1 MDCPRC
7 IEKMEETTS
16 KGIITHTCFYCN
28 GTWINS
34 ESLKIILERE
44 NNTLLL
50 NDLKS
55 SFETLKTTNKDRNCP
70 ECKNQQLFQIT
81 VRGVELDLCPECIG
95 VFFDEGEL
103 KKLLPALDNKSK
115 ETGVGSYLA
124 GEGLFWAIIAF
135 LLGGS

>member
-1 MDCPRC
+1 MCKNSDSLKT
-7 IEKMEETTS
+7 ILETEKNTVLLTDLVS
-16 KGIITHTCFYCN
+16 SF
-28 GTWINS
+28 
-34 ESLKIILERE
+34 ESLKAR
-44 NNTLLL
+44 
-50 NDLKS
+50 
-55 SFETLKTTNKDRNCP
+55 NKDRQCP

-81 VRGVELDLCPECIG
+81 VQGVELDLCPECIG

-103 KKLLPALDNKSK
+103 QQLLPSLENKSK

>member
-1 MDCPRC
+1 
-7 IEKMEETTS
+7 MEETTS

-34 ESLKIILERE
+34 DSLKIILENE
-44 NNTLLL
+44 NNTLLQI
-50 NDLKS
+50 DLKN
-55 SFETLKTTNKDRNCP
+55 SFESLKVTNKDRHCP
-70 ECKNQQLFQIT
+70 ECKNQQLFQII

-103 KKLLPALDNKSK
+103 KQLLPSLENKSK

>member
-34 ESLKIILERE
+34 DSLKIILENE
-44 NNTLLL
+44 NNRLLKT
-50 NDLKS
+50 DLKK
-55 SFETLKTTNKDRNCP
+55 SFESLKVTNKDRHCP
-70 ECKNQQLFQIT
+70 ECKNQQLFQII
-81 VRGVELDLCPECIG
+81 VRGVELDMCSECIG

-103 KKLLPALDNKSK
+103 KKLLPSLEMKSK
-115 ETGVGSYLA
+115 ETGVGSYLV
-124 GEGLFWAIIAF
+124 GEGLF
-135 LLGGS
+135 

>member
-34 ESLKIILERE
+34 DSLKIILENE
-44 NNTLLL
+44 NNRLLKT
-50 NDLKS
+50 DLKK
-55 SFETLKTTNKDRNCP
+55 SFESLKVTNKDRHCP
-70 ECKNQQLFQIT
+70 ECKNQQLFQII
-81 VRGVELDLCPECIG
+81 VRGVELDMCSECIG

-103 KKLLPALDNKSK
+103 KKLLPSFEMKSK
-115 ETGVGSYLA
+115 ETGVGSYLV

>member
-1 MDCPRC
+1 
-7 IEKMEETTS
+7 MEETTS

-34 ESLKIILERE
+34 DSLKIILENE
-44 NNTLLL
+44 NNRLLKT
-50 NDLKS
+50 DLKK
-55 SFETLKTTNKDRNCP
+55 SFESLKVTNKDRHCP
-70 ECKNQQLFQIT
+70 ECKNQQLFQII
-81 VRGVELDLCPECIG
+81 VRGVELDMCSECIG

-103 KKLLPALDNKSK
+103 KKLLPSFEMKSK
-115 ETGVGSYLA
+115 ETGVGSYLV